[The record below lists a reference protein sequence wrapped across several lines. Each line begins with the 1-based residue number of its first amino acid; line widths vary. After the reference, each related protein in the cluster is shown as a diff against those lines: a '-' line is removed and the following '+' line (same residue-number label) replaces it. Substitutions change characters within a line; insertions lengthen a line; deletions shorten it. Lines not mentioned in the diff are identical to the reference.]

1 MSKDDSTGHIIQ
13 SLAINITI
21 AVVKGVAAFLT
32 GSGSMLAEAIHS
44 SADCANQLLLLV
56 GVKQGKRAPDA
67 SHPLGYGRAVYFWS
81 FMVALLLFSGG
92 GVFSIYEG
100 IHKIV
105 HPEPVEKVWLGV
117 GILVA
122 SLFLEGAAT
131 ISNMREINRRRGK
144 LAFGQY
150 LRDTKDSDLIVVF
163 GENSAAV
170 LGVVFAIFALLA
182 SWFTGDG
189 HWDGYGS
196 VAIGLVLVGVA
207 VFLAR
212 EVQSLLIGESADGA
226 IAETIDNIVRDG
238 VEYRRVLHLITVQQ
252 GPGEVMVA
260 VKLAFKEDVSGADV
274 CVLIDAFEAKLRAA
288 RPDVRWCFVEPD
300 VPRDEPSAPSRVSTP
315 SQLAITPSG
324 S

>member
-13 SLAINITI
+13 SLAINVTI
-21 AVVKGVAAFLT
+21 AIVKGIAAFFT

-100 IHKIV
+100 VHKII
-105 HPEPVEKVWLGV
+105 HPEPVERVWLGV
-117 GILVA
+117 GILLI
-122 SLFLEGAAT
+122 SLVLEGGAT
-131 ISNMREINRRRGK
+131 ISNMREINRRRGQ
-144 LAFGQY
+144 LTFGEY

-170 LGVVFAIFALLA
+170 LGLGLAIVALLS

-207 VFLAR
+207 IFLAR
-212 EVQSLLIGESADGA
+212 EVQSLLIGEAADSA
-226 IAETIDNIVRDG
+226 IAETINVIVRDAP
-238 VEYRRVLHLITVQQ
+238 EYRRVLHLITVQQ
-252 GPGEVMVA
+252 GPGEVIVA
-260 VKLAFKEDVSGADV
+260 VKLAFQEGVSGADV
-274 CVLIDAFEAKLRAA
+274 CVLIDAFEAKLRAV

-300 VPRDEPSAPSRVSTP
+300 IPRDLPQST
-315 SQLAITPSG
+315 
-324 S
+324 